1 MPPPSPC
8 GRGWGVWG
16 RSSQG
21 AGCQALGLRPRLHPG
36 TTRQSRE
43 PLRGSWVGAAP
54 TPGTQ
59 HLFISPP
66 APFLGAPPGRWQ
78 CARAGSW
85 PRGCSDAFF
94 FLLSC
99 RRCLFFCLLPAFM
112 ESFFPSGWK
121 AAASSRSDS
130 CACAPG
136 GGTQGCGARLH
147 PSPGCFWGCYL
158 VPLPCK
164 GTFAEFWHG
173 FSYQEGFGVP
183 GCGEVVPWGTAPGAH
198 PWQGAGRGVP
208 LGAFGV
214 VCALCCWIWGRAPQ
228 KPAPCS
234 CPGRCQQ
241 QLGAGGSQS
250 GAPRM

>member
-1 MPPPSPC
+1 MGQEQAGRRVPS
-8 GRGWGVWG
+8 
-16 RSSQG
+16 
-21 AGCQALGLRPRLHPG
+21 AGFETSASPGHHEAEPG
-36 TTRQSRE
+36 TPE
-43 PLRGSWVGAAP
+43 GLLGGGSPHPW
-54 TPGTQ
+54 
-59 HLFISPP
+59 HS
-66 APFLGAPPGRWQ
+66 APFYFPPQHHCWGPPRGCWQ